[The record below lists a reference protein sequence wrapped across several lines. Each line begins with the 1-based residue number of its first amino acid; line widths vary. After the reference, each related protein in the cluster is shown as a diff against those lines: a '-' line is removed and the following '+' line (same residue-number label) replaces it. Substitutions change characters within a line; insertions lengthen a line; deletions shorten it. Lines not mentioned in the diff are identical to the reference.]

1 MAEVDKLE
9 DAIPTELSFE
19 QEYNIQKAAAPLYK
33 NSDVFRLN
41 IVKSCREVFY
51 GQRST
56 ANFVKL
62 ASALILDKDDDFKQ
76 HQLPIKTYYFNSI
89 KSYEN
94 LWDEIFE
101 LKKANEDRQNAPD
114 PENIRKYKL
123 YTTRLVNIIK
133 GLVDSGA
140 ISIGECKQNF
150 HSGLLFE
157 CGYVQNHRL
166 FDRRL
171 VRLNTALLYKQ
182 DKYNLSREAS
192 EGYASLFNDLTTA
205 SIDNER
211 DIKGKLVATPLD
223 RIPLFL
229 EIITAHMGEF
239 HLDPNRV
246 LDIILDFFIRQLM
259 VNYNFWVE
267 LIKQTD
273 WIEKVKDE
281 QGDITYKPS
290 SNMGQLFGFRF
301 YNYHMEKVAAP
312 KELYLSIAILLK
324 NNLLLLGDLIPY
336 LYPTEAEMEEAK
348 KQYNA
353 NMNREITTSS
363 GGALALYGA
372 LGEEGATQ
380 KMGQRPSSSEEDGS
394 ENDGTEE
401 IRKKYSANDVV
412 ELTRALIS
420 IGDLKNVET
429 IWAHYEKLFDLH
441 PELAH
446 DIYRLCKVMLQ
457 PAYDAFVS
465 EKIKKRVNTLKERA
479 QQSRMKSALTSLDNL
494 NPSIPDNI
502 PTKRVLVLDA
512 LLDGTEDLVKK
523 ERYVFF
529 FKEWRQD
536 LPQCTQAEHLTSR
549 FLPLMRLAGY
559 RTYLATDLLQTLN
572 YILESIIDSNANVPN
587 GRLHCTNMLREIV
600 LPSISFSEHNPGT
613 IADAWEVC
621 CRLTFQERYALYGEW
636 FNDFYKKSV
645 ETKLLK
651 AHTEREI
658 KDIMRRVAKN
668 DVRRSGRDLGKLAHS
683 NPTIVFNIMLD
694 QIQQMDNLATL
705 IPDACRY
712 LGDCAYD
719 VLGYVLTEKWTG
731 SQGAGKMVKKKEKDD
746 GMPATWLRSLAVFT
760 GMVFKKQSIDV
771 APLLRY
777 VAARLRY
784 PDSVPDLILLNEFV
798 TKLGGIEILGSATT
812 DDQVIAAGCADS
824 VKSEAFLAVDVENR
838 RANRRVLERL
848 KESLRRNNVGLEI
861 LILTVFLEESVLIER
876 GVPASDR
883 SARLDRVHQAQ
894 SQYFQLFT
902 ELFEG
907 EEYAAL
913 MPDVDALV
921 KEYGLPMNVAL
932 RLNRPKMQLK
942 IKNSMD
948 VPVVEGQ
955 VWEPFQALTQA
966 VPDLMNSPSWMS
978 IFPAEFYIIFWQLS
992 NYDIF
997 CPESQYENAMKIQTE
1012 IIRQCKDPRSQLCLT
1027 NRPNTVTK
1035 KERQAEST
1043 LEAIKKDLQQHKT
1056 HVAKVMSVLEE
1067 SKKRWFPNLN
1077 QRTAQIASILQH
1089 CFLPRSRQSEMD
1101 AAFCYEFTM
1110 LMHRLNVPQFSS
1122 LTLFDKLFSDITP
1135 CFIAFTEYETTIY
1148 ARYIFKAFSK
1158 MQAWHNDEK
1167 LYVKEAHDVVG
1178 FQKNWSA
1185 VPTPVEKEDLL
1196 SFNDFQRVLNRWH
1209 IKCTASIAQALKSGE
1224 QHVMK
1229 NAFLVLRQFIPCY
1242 PAVVDH
1248 GNIIVS
1254 IVTKLAEEESRGNLK
1269 VLARSYLGLIKNYR
1283 EKWVSKNRFLN
1294 LEEPAPPVEIRI
1306 APPPPPSTSSPSAN
1320 TANNTHAASSST
1332 ESKDKASGGSNS
1344 TSTSRRNDTSNSS
1357 NNNTSSTSRSDDT
1370 SRKRDSTESKQ
1381 PASASSTSR
1390 NDSPSRRSDDKSSKR
1405 NDSPER
1411 KRSRDRE
1418 PISSGRSDKVPRV
1431 DESSSDRRHYRT
1443 STSSSSSRRTS
1454 PRDTKDGSS
1463 SRIHTPLRSSNDP
1476 GRSRE
1481 MARDSVREPSRSG
1494 ASTRENGAREPSSRD
1509 AAPVNNSSGSRDA
1522 ERDGRKDPSAP
1533 VPRGRGASSVS
1544 HSTAPSSNSRI
1555 DDRLNR
1561 PSSSSRNQTEVNN
1574 SSSSRRD
1581 DRTTSVNNGSS
1592 TSNNNNNGSSS
1603 TSGGRTVSIGSKRPA
1618 ESDRDRER
1626 DKRRDIRDDRVRVER
1641 RPDDRSGGRGGAED
1655 RRREDRRVD
1664 DRRVDDRRL
1673 DDRRVDDRR
1682 ERERHDRRRRH

>member
-1 MAEVDKLE
+1 MAEADKLD
-9 DAIPTELSFE
+9 DAIPAELPFE

-51 GQRST
+51 GERST
-56 ANFVKL
+56 ANFVRL
-62 ASALILDKDDDFKQ
+62 ASALILDKDEDFKR

-101 LKKANEDRQNAPD
+101 VKKANEDRRNPAD
-114 PENIRKYKL
+114 PENMRKYKL

-133 GLVDSGA
+133 GLVESGA

-157 CGYVQNHRL
+157 CGYVPNHRL

-211 DIKGKLVATPLD
+211 DVKGKLVATPLD

-273 WIEKVKDE
+273 WIEKVKNE
-281 QGDITYKPS
+281 QGDTTYKPS

-353 NMNREITTSS
+353 NMNREITTNA

-380 KMGQRPSSSEEDGS
+380 KMGHRPSSGNDEEGGDNS
-394 ENDGTEE
+394 AMEA
-401 IRKKYSANDVV
+401 IKAKYSANDVV

-420 IGDLKNVET
+420 IGDLQHVET
-429 IWAHYEKLFDLH
+429 LWAHYEKLFDLH

-446 DIYRLCKVMLQ
+446 DVYRLCKAMLQ
-457 PAYDAFVS
+457 PAYEAFVS
-465 EKIKKRVNTLKERA
+465 DKIKKRVQILKERA

-494 NPSIPDNI
+494 NPAVPESIA
-502 PTKRVLVLDA
+502 TKRVLVLDA

-529 FKEWRQD
+529 YKEWRQD
-536 LPQCTQAEHLTSR
+536 LPLCTQAEHLTSR

-572 YILESIIDSNANVPN
+572 YILEGILESSVPSNNN

-621 CRLTFQERYALYGEW
+621 CRLSFQERYALYGEW
-636 FNDFYKKSV
+636 FNDFYKRSV

-731 SQGAGKMVKKKEKDD
+731 SQGPGKMVKKKEKDD

-771 APLLRY
+771 TPLLRY
-777 VAARLRY
+777 VAARLRS
-784 PDSVPDLILLNEFV
+784 PDAVPDLILLNEFV

-812 DDQVIAAGCADS
+812 DDQVVAAGCADS
-824 VKSEAFLAVDVENR
+824 VKSEAFLAVDMENR

-848 KESLRRNNVGLEI
+848 KESLRRNSVGLEI
-861 LILTVFLEESVLIER
+861 LILTVFLEESVLAER

-894 SQYFQLFT
+894 SQYFELFT

-907 EEYAAL
+907 DEYAAL
-913 MPDVDALV
+913 MPDVDVLV
-921 KEYGLPMNVAL
+921 KAYGLPMHVAL
-932 RLNRPKMQLK
+932 RFNRPKMQLA
-942 IKNSMD
+942 IKQSMD

-955 VWEPFQALTQA
+955 VWAPFQALTQA
-966 VPDLMNSPSWMS
+966 LPELMHHPAWTS
-978 IFPAEFYIIFWQLS
+978 IFPAEFYVLFWQLS
-992 NYDIF
+992 NYDIV
-997 CPESQYENAMKIQTE
+997 CPEAQYEQAMRAQTD

-1027 NRPNTVTK
+1027 NRPTTVTK
-1035 KERQAEST
+1035 KERQAEAT
-1043 LEAIKKDLQQHKT
+1043 LEAIQKDLQQHKA
-1056 HVAKVMSVLEE
+1056 HVAKVMAVLDE

-1089 CFLPRSRQSEMD
+1089 CFLPRSRQSEID

-1135 CFIAFTEYETTIY
+1135 CFLAFTEYETTIY
-1148 ARYIFKAFSK
+1148 ARYIFKALLK
-1158 MQAWHNDEK
+1158 MQAWHSDEA

-1196 SFNDFQRVLNRWH
+1196 SFSDFQRVLNRWH
-1209 IKCTASIAQALKSGE
+1209 IKCTASLAQALKSGE

-1242 PAVVDH
+1242 PAVLDH

-1283 EKWVSKNRFLN
+1283 EKWVSKNKFLN

-1306 APPPPPSTSSPSAN
+1306 APPPPPP
-1320 TANNTHAASSST
+1320 TATA
-1332 ESKDKASGGSNS
+1332 ESKDKVSASSSGSS
-1344 TSTSRRNDTSNSS
+1344 SSSSRRHDTSNSNSSSS
-1357 NNNTSSTSRSDDT
+1357 NNNNNNTTTTSNSNSNSKRDT
-1370 SRKRDSTESKQ
+1370 SDTKQ
-1381 PASASSTSR
+1381 PASTART
-1390 NDSPSRRSDDKSSKR
+1390 DSPSRRSNTSDDKSTS
-1405 NDSPER
+1405 ER

-1418 PISSGRSDKVPRV
+1418 PSSGRADKAPRV
-1431 DESSSDRRHYRT
+1431 DESSTDRRHYRT
-1443 STSSSSSRRTS
+1443 STSSSSRRTS
-1454 PRDTKDGSS
+1454 PRDTKDNSS
-1463 SRIHTPLRSSNDP
+1463 STTSSRMHTPLRSSSDP
-1476 GRSRE
+1476 ARSRDV
-1481 MARDSVREPSRSG
+1481 ARESSRSG
-1494 ASTRENGAREPSSRD
+1494 ASTRD
-1509 AAPVNNSSGSRDA
+1509 AAPAAGTPPVSSSSSSSNRDA
-1522 ERDGRKDPSAP
+1522 ERDARKDPAAP
-1533 VPRGRGASSVS
+1533 VPRGRGASSIS
-1544 HSTAPSSNSRI
+1544 HSTTAATSSSSSRI

-1561 PSSSSRNQTEVNN
+1561 PSSSSRNHTDV
-1574 SSSSRRD
+1574 SSRRD
-1581 DRTTSVNNGSS
+1581 ERTATAATNTTTTSASNG
-1592 TSNNNNNGSSS
+1592 
-1603 TSGGRTVSIGSKRPA
+1603 RAASIGSKRPA

-1626 DKRRDIRDDRVRVER
+1626 DKRRDIRDDRARVER
-1641 RPDDRSGGRGGAED
+1641 RPADDRNGGGRGGAED
-1655 RRREDRRVD
+1655 RRREDRRA
-1664 DRRVDDRRL
+1664 DDRRL

>member
-9 DAIPTELSFE
+9 DAIQTELPFE
-19 QEYNIQKAAAPLYK
+19 HEYNIQKAAAPLYK
-33 NSDVFRLN
+33 DSDVFRLN

-62 ASALILDKDDDFKQ
+62 ASALILDKDDDFKK

-157 CGYVQNHRL
+157 CGYVPNHRL

-273 WIEKVKDE
+273 WIEKIKNE
-281 QGDITYKPS
+281 QGEISYKPS

-301 YNYHMEKVAAP
+301 YNYHMEKTAAP

-348 KQYNA
+348 TQYNA
-353 NMNREITTSS
+353 NMNREITTNS

-380 KMGQRPSSSEEDGS
+380 KIGQRQPSSEDS
-394 ENDGTEE
+394 NDNDGTEG
-401 IRKKYSANDVV
+401 IKKKYSANDVV

-420 IGDLKNVET
+420 IGDIKNVET

-446 DIYRLCKVMLQ
+446 DIYRLCKVILQ

-465 EKIKKRVNTLKERA
+465 EKIKKRVSILKERA
-479 QQSRMKSALTSLDNL
+479 QQSRMKSALTTSDNL
-494 NPSIPDNI
+494 NPSIPDTI

-536 LPQCTQAEHLTSR
+536 LPQCTQAEHLTTR

-572 YILESIIDSNANVPN
+572 YILEGIIDSNANVPN

-600 LPSISFSEHNPGT
+600 LPSISFSDHNPGT

-636 FNDFYKKSV
+636 FNDFYKKNV

-771 APLLRY
+771 TPLLRY

-812 DDQVIAAGCADS
+812 DDQVTAAGCADS

-861 LILTVFLEESVLIER
+861 LILTVFLEESVLIEQ

-907 EEYAAL
+907 EEFAAL
-913 MPDVDALV
+913 MPDVDVLV

-932 RLNRPKMQLK
+932 RFNRPKMQLK
-942 IKNSMD
+942 IRNSMD

-955 VWEPFQALTQA
+955 VWEPFQALAQA
-966 VPDLMNSPSWMS
+966 VPDLMNNPSWME
-978 IFPAEFYIIFWQLS
+978 IFPAEFYIIFWQLG

-997 CPESQYENAMKIQTE
+997 CPESQYENAMKIQNE
-1012 IIRQCKDPRSQLCLT
+1012 IIRQCKDPRSQLCMT

-1035 KERQAEST
+1035 KERQAEAT
-1043 LEAIKKDLQQHKT
+1043 LEAIKKDLQQHKA

-1148 ARYIFKAFSK
+1148 ARYIFKALSK

-1167 LYVKEAHDVVG
+1167 LYVKEAHEVVG

-1196 SFNDFQRVLNRWH
+1196 SYNDFQRVLNRWH

-1254 IVTKLAEEESRGNLK
+1254 IVTKLAEEESRNNLK

-1283 EKWVSKNRFLN
+1283 EKWVSKNKFLN

-1306 APPPPPSTSSPSAN
+1306 APPPSSNSPSSS
-1320 TANNTHAASSST
+1320 TANNNSSNATSGNATSSST
-1332 ESKDKASGGSNS
+1332 DNKEK
-1344 TSTSRRNDTSNSS
+1344 NSS
-1357 NNNTSSTSRSDDT
+1357 NNSSSRRNETNSSSNNNNSSSSNSRAEDS
-1370 SRKRDSTESKQ
+1370 SRKRDSTDSKQ
-1381 PASASSTSR
+1381 PTSSSTAR
-1390 NDSPSRRSDDKSSKR
+1390 TDSPSRRSDDKSTKH
-1405 NDSPER
+1405 NGSPER

-1418 PISSGRSDKVPRV
+1418 SSSAGRSEKIQRV

-1443 STSSSSSRRTS
+1443 PTSSSSSRRTS
-1454 PRDTKDGSS
+1454 PRDTKESS

-1476 GRSRE
+1476 ARSRE
-1481 MARDSVREPSRSG
+1481 VTRESARDGSARESSRGLS
-1494 ASTRENGAREPSSRD
+1494 ARENGSSRD
-1509 AAPVNNSSGSRDA
+1509 AAPINSSSSSSRDP
-1522 ERDGRKDPSAP
+1522 ERDSRKDPSAP
-1533 VPRGRGASSVS
+1533 VPRGRGATSLS
-1544 HSTAPSSNSRI
+1544 HSTPSSTSRI

-1561 PSSSSRNQTEVNN
+1561 PSSRSQTELS

-1581 DRTTSVNNGSS
+1581 DRNTSVGNG
-1592 TSNNNNNGSSS
+1592 SNNNNNGSSS
-1603 TSGGRTVSIGSKRPA
+1603 SSGGRAVSIGSKRPS

-1641 RPDDRSGGRGGAED
+1641 RPDDRRGGDD
-1655 RRREDRRVD
+1655 RRRD

>member
-1 MAEVDKLE
+1 MAEVDKVD
-9 DAIPTELSFE
+9 DAIQTEIPFE
-19 QEYNIQKAAAPLYK
+19 QEYNIQKEAASLHHE
-33 NSDVFRLN
+33 SDVFRLN
-41 IVKSCREVFY
+41 IVRSCREVFY

-56 ANFVKL
+56 ASFVKL
-62 ASALILDKDDDFKQ
+62 ASALILDKQDDLKPYN
-76 HQLPIKTYYFNSI
+76 LPVKTYYFNSI

-101 LKKANEDRQNAPD
+101 VKKNNEDRQNVPD

-140 ISIGECKQNF
+140 ISVGECKQNF

-157 CGYVQNHRL
+157 CGYVTNHRL

-182 DKYNLSREAS
+182 DKYNLSREAN

-211 DIKGKLVATPLD
+211 DLKGKLVATPLN

-246 LDIILDFFIRQLM
+246 LDIILDFFIRQLT

-267 LIKQTD
+267 LIKHTD
-273 WIEKVKDE
+273 WIEKIKSQD
-281 QGDITYKPS
+281 GTISYKPS

-301 YNYHMEKVAAP
+301 YNYHMENISAP

-324 NNLLLLGDLIPY
+324 NSLLLLGDLIPY
-336 LYPTEAEMEEAK
+336 LYPTEEEMEEAK
-348 KQYNA
+348 NLYNT
-353 NMNREITTSS
+353 NMNKEIRTNSA
-363 GGALALYGA
+363 GALALYGA

-380 KMGQRPSSSEEDGS
+380 KSDRRQQPALEEAQD
-394 ENDGTEE
+394 DDVVE
-401 IRKKYSANDVV
+401 IKKKYGANDVV
-412 ELTRALIS
+412 ELTRALLS

-429 IWAHYEKLFDLH
+429 ILAHYEKLIDVH

-446 DIYRLCKVMLQ
+446 DIYRLCKAVLQ
-457 PAYDAFVS
+457 PAYEAFASAKV
-465 EKIKKRVNTLKERA
+465 KKRIDVLRERA
-479 QQSRMKSALTSLDNL
+479 QQSRMKSALTTAENL
-494 NPSIPDNI
+494 NPTIPETI
-502 PTKRVLVLDA
+502 TTKRVLVLDA

-529 FKEWRQD
+529 YKEWHQE

-559 RTYLATDLLQTLN
+559 RTHLATDLLQTLN
-572 YILESIIDSNANVPN
+572 YILEGILDSGSSIAD

-600 LPSISFSEHNPGT
+600 LPSISFSDHNPGT

-636 FNDFYKKSV
+636 FNDFYKKNN

-651 AHTEREI
+651 ARTERDI
-658 KDIMRRVAKN
+658 KYIMRRVAKN
-668 DVRRSGRDLGKLAHS
+668 DVRRCGRDLGKLAHS
-683 NPTIVFNIMLD
+683 NPTIVFNIMLN

-731 SQGAGKMVKKKEKDD
+731 SQGPGKTLKQKEKDD

-771 APLLRY
+771 TPLLRY
-777 VAARLRY
+777 MATRLRY

-812 DDQVIAAGCADS
+812 DDQVMAAGCAES
-824 VKSEAFLAVDVENR
+824 VKSEAFLAVNVENR

-848 KESLRRNNVGLEI
+848 KEAMRRNNVGLEI
-861 LILTVFLEESVLIER
+861 LILTVFLEESVLNEK

-894 SQYFQLFT
+894 AQYFQLFT

-907 EEYAAL
+907 DEFAAL
-913 MPDVDALV
+913 MPDVGVLV

-932 RLNRPKMQLK
+932 RFNRPKMQLTL
-942 IKNSMD
+942 KNSID
-948 VPVVEGQ
+948 VPVVEDQ
-955 VWEPFQALTQA
+955 VWEPFQELTRS
-966 VPDLMNSPSWMS
+966 VPDLMDNPFWLD
-978 IFPAEFYIIFWQLS
+978 IFPAEFYVIFWQLS
-992 NYDIF
+992 DYDIL

-1012 IIRQCKDPRSQLCLT
+1012 IIRQCQDPRSQLSLS
-1027 NRPNTVTK
+1027 NRPNTISK
-1035 KERQAEST
+1035 KERQAELT
-1043 LEAIKKDLQQHKT
+1043 LEAIKKDLRQHRA
-1056 HVAKVMSVLEE
+1056 HVAKIMSVLEE
-1067 SKKRWFPNLN
+1067 SKKRWFPSLN
-1077 QRTAQIASILQH
+1077 QRTTQIASILQY
-1089 CFLPRSRQSEMD
+1089 CILPRSRQSEAD
-1101 AAFCYEFTM
+1101 ATFCYEFTM

-1135 CFIAFTEYETTIY
+1135 CFIAFSEYETTIY

-1158 MQAWHNDEK
+1158 MQAWHSDEK
-1167 LYVKEAHDVVG
+1167 LYLKEAHDGVVG

-1196 SFNDFQRVLNRWH
+1196 SFNDFQRVLHKWH
-1209 IKCTASIAQALKSGE
+1209 IKCTASITQALKTGE
-1224 QHVMK
+1224 QHVIK

-1242 PAVVDH
+1242 PAVEDH
-1248 GNIIVS
+1248 GNIIVG
-1254 IVTKLAEEESRGNLK
+1254 IVTKLAEEESRGNVK
-1269 VLARSYLGLIKNYR
+1269 VLARSYLGLIKKYK
-1283 EKWVSKNRFLN
+1283 EKWVSKNKFLN
-1294 LEEPAPPVEIRI
+1294 LKESAPPVEIRI
-1306 APPPPPSTSSPSAN
+1306 APPSSNSPGTASA
-1320 TANNTHAASSST
+1320 TTAANNNTPATASMSGNSATSLNEDKEKSSSSRRD
-1332 ESKDKASGGSNS
+1332 ENNSSNSGSNGNS
-1344 TSTSRRNDTSNSS
+1344 SNSS
-1357 NNNTSSTSRSDDT
+1357 SRNEDA
-1370 SRKRDSTESKQ
+1370 SRKRDSSDDKR
-1381 PASASSTSR
+1381 SLSSSR
-1390 NDSPSRRSDDKSSKR
+1390 ADSPSRRPEEDKPKSSSTQHTSPSRSPDKKR
-1405 NDSPER
+1405 P
-1411 KRSRDRE
+1411 RDQE
-1418 PISSGRSDKVPRV
+1418 PTSNGRSDKIPRI

-1443 STSSSSSRRTS
+1443 STSSSSSRRNSPRRTS
-1454 PRDTKDGSS
+1454 PRDTKDSS
-1463 SRIHTPLRSSNDP
+1463 GRIHTPLRNSNDP
-1476 GRSRE
+1476 VRSRE
-1481 MARDSVREPSRSG
+1481 ATRDTARENGRDGARDSSRG
-1494 ASTRENGAREPSSRD
+1494 LSTRESVRENVRDSSNREP
-1509 AAPVNNSSGSRDA
+1509 
-1522 ERDGRKDPSAP
+1522 ERESRKDPSAP
-1533 VPRGRGASSVS
+1533 IPRGRGAASLTHASPA
-1544 HSTAPSSNSRI
+1544 TNSRI

-1561 PSSSSRNQTEVNN
+1561 PSSRTQAELNSSNSNSN
-1574 SSSSRRD
+1574 SSSAPRRD
-1581 DRTTSVNNGSS
+1581 DRGANAV
-1592 TSNNNNNGSSS
+1592 
-1603 TSGGRTVSIGSKRPA
+1603 RTVTIGSKRPA
-1618 ESDRDRER
+1618 ESERDRER
-1626 DKRRDIRDDRVRVER
+1626 EKRREVRDVRDDRVRVER
-1641 RPDDRSGGRGGAED
+1641 RPDDRRAGDD
-1655 RRREDRRVD
+1655 RRRD
-1664 DRRVDDRRL
+1664 DRRMDDRRL

>member
-1 MAEVDKLE
+1 
-9 DAIPTELSFE
+9 
-19 QEYNIQKAAAPLYK
+19 
-33 NSDVFRLN
+33 
-41 IVKSCREVFY
+41 
-51 GQRST
+51 
-56 ANFVKL
+56 
-62 ASALILDKDDDFKQ
+62 
-76 HQLPIKTYYFNSI
+76 
-89 KSYEN
+89 
-94 LWDEIFE
+94 
-101 LKKANEDRQNAPD
+101 
-114 PENIRKYKL
+114 
-123 YTTRLVNIIK
+123 
-133 GLVDSGA
+133 
-140 ISIGECKQNF
+140 
-150 HSGLLFE
+150 
-157 CGYVQNHRL
+157 
-166 FDRRL
+166 
-171 VRLNTALLYKQ
+171 
-182 DKYNLSREAS
+182 
-192 EGYASLFNDLTTA
+192 
-205 SIDNER
+205 
-211 DIKGKLVATPLD
+211 
-223 RIPLFL
+223 
-229 EIITAHMGEF
+229 
-239 HLDPNRV
+239 
-246 LDIILDFFIRQLM
+246 
-259 VNYNFWVE
+259 
-267 LIKQTD
+267 
-273 WIEKVKDE
+273 
-281 QGDITYKPS
+281 
-290 SNMGQLFGFRF
+290 
-301 YNYHMEKVAAP
+301 
-312 KELYLSIAILLK
+312 
-324 NNLLLLGDLIPY
+324 
-336 LYPTEAEMEEAK
+336 
-348 KQYNA
+348 
-353 NMNREITTSS
+353 
-363 GGALALYGA
+363 
-372 LGEEGATQ
+372 
-380 KMGQRPSSSEEDGS
+380 MGQRPPSNED
-394 ENDGTEE
+394 EHNDTEE
-401 IRKKYSANDVV
+401 IKKKYSANDVV

-465 EKIKKRVNTLKERA
+465 DKIKKRVNILKERA

-494 NPSIPDNI
+494 NPSIPDAI

-536 LPQCTQAEHLTSR
+536 LPLCTQAEHLTSR

-572 YILESIIDSNANVPN
+572 YILEGIIESNANVPN
-587 GRLHCTNMLREIV
+587 GRLHCTNMLREVV

-636 FNDFYKKSV
+636 FNDFYKKNV

-861 LILTVFLEESVLIER
+861 LILTVFLEESVLIES

-913 MPDVDALV
+913 MPNVDVLV

-932 RLNRPKMQLK
+932 RFNRPKMQLK

-948 VPVVEGQ
+948 VPVVEGH

-966 VPDLMNSPSWMS
+966 VPDLMNNPSWIN

-1043 LEAIKKDLQQHKT
+1043 LEAIKKDLQQHKA

-1148 ARYIFKAFSK
+1148 ARYIFKALSK

-1283 EKWVSKNRFLN
+1283 EKWVSKNKFLN

-1306 APPPPPSTSSPSAN
+1306 APPPPPPSTSSPSTTN
-1320 TANNTHAASSST
+1320 TTQAASSST
-1332 ESKDKASGGSNS
+1332 ETKDKASNS
-1344 TSTSRRNDTSNSS
+1344 PSTSRRNETTSSS
-1357 NNNTSSTSRSDDT
+1357 ANSTSRSDDA
-1370 SRKRDSTESKQ
+1370 SRKRDSSESK
-1381 PASASSTSR
+1381 PSTSSR
-1390 NDSPSRRSDDKSSKR
+1390 TDSPSRRSDDKSSKR
-1405 NDSPER
+1405 TESSER

-1418 PISSGRSDKVPRV
+1418 PSSNGRSEKVPRV

-1443 STSSSSSRRTS
+1443 PTSSSTSRRTS
-1454 PRDTKDGSS
+1454 PRETKDSS
-1463 SRIHTPLRSSNDP
+1463 SSGRMHTPLRSSNES

-1481 MARDSVREPSRSG
+1481 VTRDSSARESSRNGIS
-1494 ASTRENGAREPSSRD
+1494 SRENGARESSSRD
-1509 AAPVNNSSGSRDA
+1509 AAPASTSRDA
-1522 ERDGRKDPSAP
+1522 DRDGRKDSSAP
-1533 VPRGRGASSVS
+1533 VPRGRGASSIS
-1544 HSTAPSSNSRI
+1544 HSTTNTTTTNTTTSSSSSRI

-1561 PSSSSRNQTEVNN
+1561 PSSSSSSSRNQTEA

-1581 DRTTSVNNGSS
+1581 DRPTSVNNASS
-1592 TSNNNNNGSSS
+1592 SSSS

-1626 DKRRDIRDDRVRVER
+1626 DKRRDIRDDRVRLER
-1641 RPDDRSGGRGGAED
+1641 RPDDRSGGRGAED
-1655 RRREDRRVD
+1655 RRRD

-1682 ERERHDRRRRH
+1682 ERDRHDRRRRH

>member
-1 MAEVDKLE
+1 MAEADKLE
-9 DAIPTELSFE
+9 DAIQTEIPFE
-19 QEYNIQKAAAPLYK
+19 QEYSIQKEAASLHEE
-33 NSDVFRLN
+33 SDAFRLN

-56 ANFVKL
+56 ASFVRL
-62 ASALILDKDDDFKQ
+62 ASALILDKQDELKEYN
-76 HQLPIKTYYFNSI
+76 LPVKTYYFNSI

-94 LWDEIFE
+94 LWDEVFE
-101 LKKANEDRQNAPD
+101 VKKTNEDRQNLPD

-157 CGYVQNHRL
+157 CGYVTNHRL

-182 DKYNLSREAS
+182 DKYNLSREAN

-211 DIKGKLVATPLD
+211 DVKGKLVATPLN

-246 LDIILDFFIRQLM
+246 LDIILDFFIRQLT

-267 LIKQTD
+267 LIKQAD
-273 WIEKVKDE
+273 WIQKIKNQD
-281 QGDITYKPS
+281 GTITYKPS

-301 YNYHMEKVAAP
+301 YNYHMEYISAP

-336 LYPTEAEMEEAK
+336 LFPTEQEMEEAK
-348 KQYNA
+348 KLYNT
-353 NMNREITTSS
+353 NMNKEISTNSA
-363 GGALALYGA
+363 GALAFYGA

-380 KMGQRPSSSEEDGS
+380 KLDRRQQTALEEAED
-394 ENDGTEE
+394 DDVME
-401 IRKKYSANDVV
+401 ITKKYAANDVV

-429 IWAHYEKLFDLH
+429 ILAHYDKLIDVH

-446 DIYRLCKVMLQ
+446 DIYRLCKAVLQ
-457 PAYDAFVS
+457 PAFEAFAS
-465 EKIKKRVNTLKERA
+465 AKTKKRVNVLRERA
-479 QQSRMKSALTSLDNL
+479 QQSRMKSALTTAENL
-494 NPSIPDNI
+494 NPTIPETINN
-502 PTKRVLVLDA
+502 KRVLVLDA

-529 FKEWRQD
+529 YKEWRQE
-536 LPQCTQAEHLTSR
+536 LPQCTQVEHLTSR
-549 FLPLMRLAGY
+549 FLPLMRMAGY
-559 RTYLATDLLQTLN
+559 RTHLATDLLQTLN
-572 YILESIIDSNANVPN
+572 YILEGIIDSSSSIAD

-600 LPSISFSEHNPGT
+600 LPSISFSDHNPGT

-636 FNDFYKKSV
+636 FNDFYKKNT

-651 AHTEREI
+651 ARTERDI
-658 KDIMRRVAKN
+658 KYIMRRVAKN
-668 DVRRSGRDLGKLAHS
+668 DVRRCGRDLGKLAHS

-731 SQGAGKMVKKKEKDD
+731 SQGPAKMLKKKEKDD

-771 APLLRY
+771 TPLLRY
-777 VAARLRY
+777 IAARLRY

-812 DDQVIAAGCADS
+812 DDQIIAAGCAES

-848 KESLRRNNVGLEI
+848 KESMRRNNVGLEI
-861 LILTVFLEESVLIER
+861 LILTVFLEESVLNEK

-894 SQYFQLFT
+894 AQYFQLFT

-907 EEYAAL
+907 EEFAAL
-913 MPDVDALV
+913 MPDVDVLV

-932 RLNRPKMQLK
+932 NFNRPKMQLK
-942 IKNSMD
+942 LKNSID

-955 VWEPFQALTQA
+955 VWEPFQELTNS
-966 VPDLMNSPSWMS
+966 VPSLMNNPFWLD
-978 IFPAEFYIIFWQLS
+978 IFPAEFYVIFWQLG
-992 NYDIF
+992 NYDIY
-997 CPESQYENAMKIQTE
+997 CPELQYENAIKIQTE
-1012 IIRQCKDPRSQLCLT
+1012 IIRQCQDPRSQLSLS
-1027 NRPNTVTK
+1027 NRPNTVSK

-1043 LEAIKKDLQQHKT
+1043 LEAIKKDLRQHKA
-1056 HVAKVMSVLEE
+1056 HVTKIMSVLEE

-1077 QRTAQIASILQH
+1077 QRTAQIASILQY
-1089 CFLPRSRQSEMD
+1089 CFLPRSRQSEID
-1101 AAFCYEFTM
+1101 ATFCYQFTM

-1135 CFIAFTEYETTIY
+1135 CFIAFSEYETTIY

-1158 MQAWHNDEK
+1158 MQAWHSDEK
-1167 LYVKEAHDVVG
+1167 LYMKEAHDGVVG

-1196 SFNDFQRVLNRWH
+1196 SFNDFQRVLHKWH
-1209 IKCTASIAQALKSGE
+1209 IKCTASITQALKTGE

-1229 NAFLVLRQFIPCY
+1229 NAFLVLRQFVPCY
-1242 PAVVDH
+1242 PAVEDH
-1248 GNIIVS
+1248 GNIIVG
-1254 IVTKLAEEESRGNLK
+1254 IVTKLVEEESRSNVK
-1269 VLARSYLGLIKNYR
+1269 VLARSYLALIKKYK
-1283 EKWVSKNRFLN
+1283 EKWVSKNKFLN
-1294 LEEPAPPVEIRI
+1294 LKESAPPVEIRI
-1306 APPPPPSTSSPSAN
+1306 APA
-1320 TANNTHAASSST
+1320 
-1332 ESKDKASGGSNS
+1332 GSNS
-1344 TSTSRRNDTSNSS
+1344 PSIASATTAA
-1357 NNNTSSTSRSDDT
+1357 NNNTSTTIATSSNCATSSSEDKEKPSSSRRDENSSSTKNEDSSRKCDNTDSKRSSSSSRADSPTRRFEDKPKSSTQHTSPSRSPDKKRSREQEPTSSSRSDKIL
-1370 SRKRDSTESKQ
+1370 R
-1381 PASASSTSR
+1381 
-1390 NDSPSRRSDDKSSKR
+1390 
-1405 NDSPER
+1405 
-1411 KRSRDRE
+1411 
-1418 PISSGRSDKVPRV
+1418 I

-1443 STSSSSSRRTS
+1443 STSSSSSRRNSPRRTS
-1454 PRDTKDGSS
+1454 PRDTKDNS

-1476 GRSRE
+1476 ARPRE
-1481 MARDSVREPSRSG
+1481 VARDGGRDTTATRDSTRDSSRG
-1494 ASTRENGAREPSSRD
+1494 LSTRENDRESSSQDANSNREP
-1509 AAPVNNSSGSRDA
+1509 
-1522 ERDGRKDPSAP
+1522 ERDNRKDPSAP
-1533 VPRGRGASSVS
+1533 IPRGRGAASLTQTSP
-1544 HSTAPSSNSRI
+1544 TTNSRI

-1561 PSSSSRNQTEVNN
+1561 PSSRTQTDLN
-1574 SSSSRRD
+1574 SSSAPRRD
-1581 DRTTSVNNGSS
+1581 DRSATAV
-1592 TSNNNNNGSSS
+1592 
-1603 TSGGRTVSIGSKRPA
+1603 RTVTIGSKRPA
-1618 ESDRDRER
+1618 ESERDRER
-1626 DKRRDIRDDRVRVER
+1626 DKRREIRDVRNDRVRVER
-1641 RPDDRSGGRGGAED
+1641 RPDDRRAGDD
-1655 RRREDRRVD
+1655 RRRD